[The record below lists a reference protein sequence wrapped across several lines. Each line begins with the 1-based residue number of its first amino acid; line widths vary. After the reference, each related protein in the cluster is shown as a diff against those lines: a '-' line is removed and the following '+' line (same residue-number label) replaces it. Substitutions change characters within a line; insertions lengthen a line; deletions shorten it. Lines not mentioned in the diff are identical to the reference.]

1 MYHVVNT
8 TWPSKDVH
16 NAQIIFLCGQQKEEE
31 EEKKKRFASLFWLS
45 KKQLPEKVNS
55 YTKQPH
61 FLIYLFTYLDEQ
73 EEQ

>member
-1 MYHVVNT
+1 MT
-8 TWPSKDVH
+8 KQRR
-16 NAQIIFLCGQQKEEE
+16 AQRPNNFSMWAAKGGGRE
-31 EEKKKRFASLFWLS
+31 KRFASLFWLS

-55 YTKQPH
+55 YTKQHH

>member
-1 MYHVVNT
+1 MT
-8 TWPSKDVH
+8 KQRC
-16 NAQIIFLCGQQKEEE
+16 AQRPNNFSMWAAKGGRR
-31 EEKKKRFASLFWLS
+31 EKKKKIRVSLLVVKK

>member
-1 MYHVVNT
+1 MT
-8 TWPSKDVH
+8 KQRC
-16 NAQIIFLCGQQKEEE
+16 AQRPNNFSMWAAKGGRR
-31 EEKKKRFASLFWLS
+31 EKKKDSRLCFGCQK

>member
-1 MYHVVNT
+1 MT
-8 TWPSKDVH
+8 KQRR
-16 NAQIIFLCGQQKEEE
+16 AQRPNNFSMWAAKGGGRRE
-31 EEKKKRFASLFWLS
+31 KKRFASLFWLS

>member
-1 MYHVVNT
+1 M
-8 TWPSKDVH
+8 WAAK
-16 NAQIIFLCGQQKEEE
+16 GGGRR
-31 EEKKKRFASLFWLS
+31 EKKKRFASLFWLS